1 MRDVD
6 HVTEIGRVLDGAATG
21 RDDLVSDSWRRCVET
36 YGMDPTR
43 PDPAH
48 IVTASELRAHREQS
62 ERLIATARSGLH
74 SLFRQV
80 AGHNYVLLLANAQGI
95 CVDFFGDQRFE
106 DELRQA
112 GLYLGSNWTEDLAGT
127 CGVGSCIVTGQAVT
141 IHQDDHFGLAH
152 IPLSCTAAPIHDTQG
167 ELCAV
172 LDISLLRSASPKA
185 SQNLAMSLV
194 TASARR
200 VEMANL
206 MTLTRRDW
214 VLRLSTSPEFLEVD
228 PEAAV
233 ALDGAG
239 RIIGMT
245 TGARRA
251 LDPEG
256 AGQLIGSRIDDWL
269 DMAVD
274 DLPDLMRGRP
284 PEDRV
289 LRAKD
294 GRGLFGHA
302 IAPPTAQSATLRR
315 TPDLPGGLGS
325 FAGPDVAMGR
335 LMQEAARLAGTRLPL
350 LITGETGTG
359 KERLARALHMC
370 GPRGRGFRALR
381 CAGLAAGQIPA
392 EASGSVLLRGV
403 EDLSPA
409 AQDRLLGLLDAGPE
423 GRILATS
430 RLSPEALAQVLRPDL
445 YYRLA
450 GAVIALPPL
459 RHRADFDW
467 LVDRLL
473 RRHSADDLRFSPA
486 ARAELKSRDW
496 PGNIRELDAALQV
509 AVLGCEGAVL
519 DLPDLPP
526 APRAATAPP
535 DDLEAVLIACGW
547 NMAQAARRLGV
558 NRSTVL
564 RRMRKE
570 GLTPPV

>member
-1 MRDVD
+1 
-6 HVTEIGRVLDGAATG
+6 
-21 RDDLVSDSWRRCVET
+21 
-36 YGMDPTR
+36 
-43 PDPAH
+43 
-48 IVTASELRAHREQS
+48 
-62 ERLIATARSGLH
+62 
-74 SLFRQV
+74 
-80 AGHNYVLLLANAQGI
+80 
-95 CVDFFGDQRFE
+95 
-106 DELRQA
+106 
-112 GLYLGSNWTEDLAGT
+112 
-127 CGVGSCIVTGQAVT
+127 
-141 IHQDDHFGLAH
+141 
-152 IPLSCTAAPIHDTQG
+152 
-167 ELCAV
+167 
-172 LDISLLRSASPKA
+172 
-185 SQNLAMSLV
+185 
-194 TASARR
+194 
-200 VEMANL
+200 
-206 MTLTRRDW
+206 
-214 VLRLSTSPEFLEVD
+214 
-228 PEAAV
+228 
-233 ALDGAG
+233 
-239 RIIGMT
+239 
-245 TGARRA
+245 
-251 LDPEG
+251 
-256 AGQLIGSRIDDWL
+256 
-269 DMAVD
+269 
-274 DLPDLMRGRP
+274 
-284 PEDRV
+284 
-289 LRAKD
+289 
-294 GRGLFGHA
+294 
-302 IAPPTAQSATLRR
+302 
-315 TPDLPGGLGS
+315 
-325 FAGPDVAMGR
+325 MGR

-381 CAGLAAGQIPA
+381 CAGLSAEEIPA

-535 DDLEAVLIACGW
+535 GRPGGGADRLRLEHGAGGTAAGGQPLHRAAPDAQGGPDPSGLTCPGFPVRQPSGWCAPPGRCLNGWLRGRCGW
-547 NMAQAARRLGV
+547 SRSRVTLVDCCVLGRPRLTHSCHGGLRVGQLHDPEGLFARLGDPAKACRAPAFGV
-558 NRSTVL
+558 HWPEPKALNARHSPTSVGS
-564 RRMRKE
+564 RPPR
-570 GLTPPV
+570 TDAPTSPPVAPPLRAQRRAAVPALF